1 MSAGFLR
8 WYFKAISLGVGS
20 SWRAILKSNVLR
32 QEKGCVSSSEGMLMC
47 DFRSMSPS
55 RISSLEGLHHRPC
68 VWLFLPEAIL
78 NLLRDS
84 RSSRSHRSR
93 GLKTK
98 ECTRC
103 NGIKGALLRKINYKI
118 KASSQRIFKPGFYL
132 VGTSAVWHSESGF
145 ENLCWFK
152 WTRHGIF
159 LLYKKVQ
166 WVVFR
171 IRRYWDVISK
181 HFPP

>member
-1 MSAGFLR
+1 MCFIFWRNADVWFPVNVA
-8 WYFKAISLGVGS
+8 FPDFIT
-20 SWRAILKSNVLR
+20 WRASSPPLR
-32 QEKGCVSSSEGMLMC
+32 LII
-47 DFRSMSPS
+47 SP
-55 RISSLEGLHHRPC
+55 
-68 VWLFLPEAIL
+68 
-78 NLLRDS
+78 
-84 RSSRSHRSR
+84 RSHPKPFERLSLVSESQITRSKNKR
-93 GLKTK
+93 MHTMQ
-98 ECTRC
+98 R
-103 NGIKGALLRKINYKI
+103 NHGALLRKINYKI
-118 KASSQRIFKPGFYL
+118 KASSQRIFKPGFDL